1 MNPGTF
7 RYILKENFAYSKVRL
22 VSGQKSVEARV
33 DPYPLF
39 TQAKEIQL
47 KEDQYNN
54 KCLELIQNGSVEIA
68 P

>member
-7 RYILKENFAYSKVRL
+7 RYILKENFVYSKVRL

-47 KEDQYNN
+47 KED
-54 KCLELIQNGSVEIA
+54 
-68 P
+68 